1 MFKDVAKETEVT
13 FNCDVM
19 CSTSIAVVL
28 KFFNRYNSAVYSDA
42 EATFL
47 ASAVHCNVVYAVKI
61 IHSLSFLW
69 FGE

>member
-1 MFKDVAKETEVT
+1 MFKDVAKETEDT

-28 KFFNRYNSAVYSDA
+28 KFINRYNSAVYSDA

-47 ASAVHCNVVYAVKI
+47 ASAVHC
-61 IHSLSFLW
+61 SLRS
-69 FGE
+69 